1 MQSLNQDQP
10 METAA
15 PVEVEGLYI
24 DRPIVFIG
32 MMGAGKSVIG
42 RLLADRLHIPFID
55 ADTEIEAAANMTIAE
70 IFETHGEEYFRDGER
85 RVIERL
91 LHAGPCILATGG
103 GAFMDPK
110 TRDLIARQGISVWL
124 KASFEV
130 LWERVSRKSHR
141 PLLQKPDARGI
152 LKNLIAERYPV
163 YAEALITVESDH
175 ISKENMVKRV
185 FEALK
190 SHQEKQR

>member
-1 MQSLNQDQP
+1 MQSLDQDKP
-10 METAA
+10 LETVA
-15 PVEVEGLYI
+15 PREVDGLYI
-24 DRPIVFIG
+24 DRPIVLIG

-42 RLLADRLHIPFID
+42 RLLADRLGIAFID
-55 ADTEIEAAANMTIAE
+55 ADNEIEAAANMTIAE

-91 LHAGPCILATGG
+91 LQAGPCILATGG

-110 TRDLIARQGISVWL
+110 TRGMIAGQGISVWL

-141 PLLQKPDARGI
+141 PLLRNPDPQGT
-152 LKNLIAERYPV
+152 LKKLIADRYPV

-175 ISKENMVKRV
+175 ISKESMVKRV

-190 SHQEKQR
+190 SHQEKLR